1 MARSCLRSDGSGTVS
16 LENVI
21 SGLLASSGVNSGQ
34 VNKLTGEQNHI
45 ILNKTRLDTARN
57 FIWEFKKLVL

>member
-1 MARSCLRSDGSGTVS
+1 M
-16 LENVI
+16 

-34 VNKLTGEQNHI
+34 EIKLTGEQNHI
-45 ILNKTRLDTARN
+45 ILNKTRQDTARD